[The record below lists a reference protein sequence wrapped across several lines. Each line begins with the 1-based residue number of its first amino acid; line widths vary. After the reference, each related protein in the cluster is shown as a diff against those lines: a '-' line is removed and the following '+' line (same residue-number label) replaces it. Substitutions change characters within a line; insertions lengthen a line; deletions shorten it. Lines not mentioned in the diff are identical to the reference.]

1 QRARGRHRRP
11 GHPRRAALPQ
21 RGHHRAVSHAVRPR
35 HRVPPPRGER
45 RPHHP
50 SRAAAPRP
58 PGAVTVVD
66 RAAQVARARSLNAWR
81 RLGYRLTPGDSFSY
95 VLHLRPAES
104 PIMTAHTL
112 VGYLLAVGLDAHAIA
127 GTWEPAPLGLALWV
141 LCLNGGTLALN
152 SAFDRDAGDVG
163 YLEAP
168 PPPPRHLAAFSL
180 TLMAVGQ
187 ALAFLLPPLFALDYA
202 ACFVLSVLYSVPPLR
217 LKAVAGAD
225 WLINMWGF
233 GTPPPLAGWALTG
246 RPLEPWALL
255 VMLAFCP
262 LFAALYP
269 LTQHYPYEEDR
280 RRGDRTLALVL
291 GMRRSLRAALL
302 AALAAFAL
310 FFLAAAVGAA
320 GRRWPLLALPLAA
333 WLAVL
338 VPWLRNHESMSPA
351 QHQRGMYAA
360 LRAWA
365 VTDVAVLVV
374 FAL

>member
-1 QRARGRHRRP
+1 MDAGRGGQAAR
-11 GHPRRAALPQ
+11 
-21 RGHHRAVSHAVRPR
+21 
-35 HRVPPPRGER
+35 
-45 RPHHP
+45 
-50 SRAAAPRP
+50 SRA
-58 PGAVTVVD
+58 
-66 RAAQVARARSLNAWR
+66 LNVWR
-81 RLGYRLTPGDSFSY
+81 RLGYRIAPGESFSY
-95 VLHLRPAES
+95 VLHLRPAEW
-104 PIMTAHTL
+104 PIMAAHTAL
-112 VGYLLAVGLDAHAIA
+112 GTLLAVGLRAGAIA
-127 GTWEPAPLGLALWV
+127 ETAGEALFGLALWV
-141 LCLNGGTLALN
+141 ICLNGGTLALN
-152 SAFDRDAGDVG
+152 SAYDRDTGDIG

-168 PPPPRHLAAFSL
+168 PPPPRHLAAFAL
-180 TLMAVGQ
+180 ALIAAGQ
-187 ALAFLLPPLFALDYA
+187 ACAFLLPPLFALDYA

-233 GTPPPLAGWALTG
+233 GTLTPLAGWALTG

-269 LTQHYPYEEDR
+269 LTQLYQYEEDR

-291 GMRRSLRAALL
+291 GMRRSLRVALL
-302 AALAAFAL
+302 ATLAAFAL
-310 FFLAAAVGAA
+310 FFLAAALGAA
-320 GRRWPLLALPLAA
+320 GWRWLLLALPLAA

-338 VPWLRNHESMSPA
+338 VPWLRNHATMQPA

-365 VTDVAVLVV
+365 VTDLAVLIV